1 MISSPFQYGKIVSGS
16 TFVNRTR
23 EKELLMQHFRSGVN
37 TVLISPRRW
46 GKTSLVKEAIRLT
59 PDKNLKFVFIDLFTI
74 RDEREFLTVYAREVM
89 KATMNKRE
97 ELLHD
102 AREWFKKLLPV
113 LSFGLDPSN
122 EISIKFNW
130 EEAVKYR
137 DEIINL
143 PEVIARQK
151 GLRMVVCVDEFQNIA
166 KFQEHLTI
174 ENELRSSW
182 QHHQNVSYC
191 ILGSKRHMML
201 ELFNRQ
207 ERPFYRFGDIILLD
221 KIAVSEWI
229 PFIIE
234 RFAGSGKTIS
244 GDDAG
249 SIIRLMKNH
258 PYYIQMYCDYVWT
271 LTSDFV
277 TNDILERALDEMI
290 AHSSFIFQ
298 EDVEN
303 LSITQVN
310 LIKAIIS
317 GETQLTSKRVMDRYN
332 LGTPRNVSR
341 NREVLFNKDILD
353 TENDHISLLDPLFEN
368 WFRKTYT
375 IIT

>member
-1 MISSPFQYGKIVSGS
+1 MISSPFQYGKVVSGS
-16 TFVNRTR
+16 AFVNRTR
-23 EKELLMQHFRSGVN
+23 EKEVLRQHFRSGVN
-37 TVLISPRRW
+37 TILISPRRW
-46 GKTSLVKEAIRLT
+46 GKTSLVTEAIRLT
-59 PDKNLKFVFIDLFTI
+59 TDKDLKFVFIDLFTI
-74 RDEREFLTVYAREVM
+74 RDESEFLTVYAREVM

-97 ELLHD
+97 ELLQD
-102 AREWFKKLLPV
+102 ARVWFKKLLPV

-130 EEAVKYR
+130 EEAAKHR

-143 PEVIARQK
+143 PQVIARQK
-151 GLRMVVCVDEFQNIA
+151 GIRIAVCVDEFQNIA
-166 KFQEHLTI
+166 KFPDHLAVQ
-174 ENELRSSW
+174 NELRSSW
-182 QHHQNVSYC
+182 QRHKNVSYC
-191 ILGSKRHMML
+191 LLGSKRHMML
-201 ELFNRQ
+201 EMFNQ
-207 ERPFYRFGDIILLD
+207 PERPFYRFGDLILLD

-229 PFIIE
+229 PFIIDQ
-234 RFAGSGKTIS
+234 FAHSAKTIS
-244 GDDAG
+244 EENARN
-249 SIIRLMKNH
+249 IIRLMKNH

-271 LTSDFV
+271 LTSDRV
-277 TNDILERALDEMI
+277 TEDTLERALEEMI

-332 LGTPRNVSR
+332 LGTPRNVLR
-341 NREVLFNKDILD
+341 NREVLFYKDILD
-353 TENDHISLLDPLFEN
+353 TENDHISLLDPLFED

-375 IIT
+375 I

>member
-23 EKELLMQHFRSGVN
+23 EKELVRQHFRSGVN

-59 PDKNLKFVFIDLFTI
+59 PDKGLKFVFIDLFTI
-74 RDEREFLTVYAREVM
+74 WDECEFLTVYAREVM

-97 ELLHD
+97 ELLKD
-102 AREWFKKLLPV
+102 ARKWFKKLLPV
-113 LSFGLDPSN
+113 LSFGIDPSN
-122 EISIKFNW
+122 EISIRFNW
-130 EEAVKYR
+130 EEAIKHR

-143 PEVIARQK
+143 PETIARQK
-151 GLRMVVCVDEFQNIA
+151 GIRIVVCVDEFQNIT
-166 KFQEHLTI
+166 KFPDHLTV

-182 QHHQNVSYC
+182 QHHQKVAYC
-191 ILGSKRHMML
+191 LLGSKRHMML
-201 ELFNRQ
+201 ELFNQ
-207 ERPFYRFGDIILLD
+207 PERPFYRFGDLILLD
-221 KIAVSEWI
+221 KIAISEWI

-234 RFAGSGKTIS
+234 RFAGSGKTITE
-244 GDDAG
+244 DDAG
-249 SIIRLMKNH
+249 NIIRLMKNH

-271 LTSDFV
+271 LTADVV
-277 TNDILERALDEMI
+277 TEEILERALEEMI
-290 AHSSFIFQ
+290 AHSSFVFQ
-298 EDVEN
+298 GDIEN

-317 GETQLTSKRVMDRYN
+317 GETQFTSKRVMDRYK

-341 NREVLFNKDILD
+341 NKEVLFSKDILD
-353 TENDHISLLDPLFEN
+353 TGNNTISLLDPLFEN
-368 WFRKTYT
+368 WFRNTFKV
-375 IIT
+375 